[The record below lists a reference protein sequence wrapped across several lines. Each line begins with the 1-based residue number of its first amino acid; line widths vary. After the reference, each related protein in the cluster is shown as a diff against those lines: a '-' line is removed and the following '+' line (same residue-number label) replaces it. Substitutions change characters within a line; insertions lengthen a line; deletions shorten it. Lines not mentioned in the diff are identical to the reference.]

1 MSTRNDPAET
11 ENKIVMSWNV
21 HLARQCPMKLAVLA
35 GSIAFVSI
43 AAYWWIGCLAVFAV
57 AAVMIAGFADFVF
70 PVNYTLTRESALCH
84 TKFKQSEIK
93 WENVQ
98 RCYLDDTG
106 VKLSPLDRPS
116 RLEAFRGV
124 YLRFADNK
132 SDVID
137 TVKALWVK
145 NAAD

>member
-1 MSTRNDPAET
+1 MSTQDNSTNT

-21 HLARQCPMKLAVLA
+21 HLARQYPTKLVTLA
-35 GSIAFVSI
+35 GLTALVSI
-43 AAYWWIGCLAVFAV
+43 AAYWWVNSLAVVVV
-57 AAVMIAGFADFVF
+57 AIVMIAGFSDFVF
-70 PVNYTLTRESALCH
+70 PVNYVLTREGASCR

-98 RCYLDDTG
+98 HCYLDDTG
-106 VKLSPLDRPS
+106 VKLSPLDRQS

-132 SDVID
+132 NDVID
-137 TVKALWVK
+137 TVKALRVK
-145 NAAD
+145 NAD